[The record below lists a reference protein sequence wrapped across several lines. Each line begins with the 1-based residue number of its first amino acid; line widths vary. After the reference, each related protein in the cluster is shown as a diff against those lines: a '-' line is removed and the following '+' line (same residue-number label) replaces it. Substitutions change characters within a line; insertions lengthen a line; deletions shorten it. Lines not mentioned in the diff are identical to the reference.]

1 MLKRLTIALA
11 LLAGISLLFASCTSK
26 VKSDIEDSWLLETMM
41 AEDPYEEVWDFQS
54 GGTLVK
60 VRNGGESVDTAYY
73 MIDRENTYVFVKIT
87 ESEYTNGFY
96 RVDKV
101 NDDVLILTRYE
112 FLDETV
118 EGSYLRREF
127 TRM

>member
-1 MLKRLTIALA
+1 MLKQLTIALA
-11 LLAGISLLFASCTSK
+11 LLGGITILFASCSSQ
-26 VKSDIEDSWLLETMM
+26 VKSDIQDSWLLETMM
-41 AEDPYEEVWDFQS
+41 AEETYEEVWDFQS

-60 VRNGGESVDTAYY
+60 VRNGGEAVDTAYY
-73 MIDRENTYVFVKIT
+73 MVERENTYVFVKIT
-87 ESEYTNGFY
+87 DSEYTDGFY

-101 NDDVLILTRYE
+101 NDEVLILTRYE